1 MESLCIVPVSAERT
15 TFLLFAY
22 KRARN
27 VHFGRKGRTDLLKR
41 YVFDHTAV
49 DGQIEFTRYLR
60 TNLVRML
67 PTLNPILA
75 QSWLSKLFDPTYI
88 ETFLKNIHPWEY
100 VVLFLIIFAESGIL
114 IGFFFPGDTL
124 LVTAG
129 ILANTGS
136 LNIYILVPLFF
147 IAAFLGDQVGYF
159 TGHFAGERF
168 FQNED
173 AKILKK
179 SHIKKTHD
187 FFEKYGPK
195 TIVLARFVPIVRTLA
210 PVMAGT
216 AKMKYR
222 TFIIFN
228 AVGAILWGIGITL
241 LGYFLGKTIG
251 PEKVDKYLYPIL
263 AIILLLSFLPPFI
276 EWRRK
281 KRHEKKS
288 A

>member
-1 MESLCIVPVSAERT
+1 MVYIYFTS
-15 TFLLFAY
+15 
-22 KRARN
+22 
-27 VHFGRKGRTDLLKR
+27 
-41 YVFDHTAV
+41 HTSV
-49 DGQIEFTRYLR
+49 DGQIELATYTR
-60 TNLVRML
+60 TNVVRML
-67 PTLNPILA
+67 STLNLVLA
-75 QSWLSKLFDPTYI
+75 QSWISKLFDPTYI

-100 VVLFLIIFAESGIL
+100 VVVFLIIFAESGLL
-114 IGFFFPGDTL
+114 IGFFLPGDTL

-129 ILANTGS
+129 ILANKGT
-136 LNIYILVPLFF
+136 LNIYFLVPLFF

-159 TGHFAGERF
+159 TGHIAGEKF
-168 FQNED
+168 FHND
-173 AKILKK
+173 NARILKK
-179 SHIKKTHD
+179 SHVKKTHD

-222 TFIIFN
+222 TFIVYN
-228 AVGAILWGIGITL
+228 AVGAVLWGIGITL

-263 AIILLLSFLPPFI
+263 AVIFLVSFLPPFI

-281 KRHEKKS
+281 KRHDKAS